1 MIIALQYY
9 KNKKIWIGLA
19 LFVFSA
25 SIAIYLNDKKIDILI
40 SVILNGVIISYF
52 YNFLLDFVYKN
63 KAINFYFI
71 VLVVYELSILL
82 KMFTLLTNKQMG
94 VHFYHLTT
102 FFEILICLFF
112 IFFNIENSPQFKLI
126 EK

>member
-9 KNKKIWIGLA
+9 KNKKIWKGVL
-19 LFVFSA
+19 LLVFSA
-25 SIAIYLNDKKIDILI
+25 SIAIFLNDKKFDTAI

-52 YNFLLDFVYKN
+52 YYFLLDFVYKN
-63 KAINFYFI
+63 KTINFYFI
-71 VLVVYELSILL
+71 VLVVYELTILL
-82 KMFTLLTNKQMG
+82 KMFTLLINIQMG
-94 VHFYHLTT
+94 VPFYHLTSI
-102 FFEILICLFF
+102 FETLFCFYF